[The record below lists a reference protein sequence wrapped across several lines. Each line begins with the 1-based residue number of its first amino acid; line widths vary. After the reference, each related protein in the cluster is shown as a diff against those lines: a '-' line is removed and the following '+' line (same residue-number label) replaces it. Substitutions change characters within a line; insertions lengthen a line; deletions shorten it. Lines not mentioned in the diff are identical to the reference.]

1 MTGNGSGNLS
11 MNKNP
16 EVILGAIVLLII
28 SVLFTSCETN
38 VELIKKSEIL
48 NYPSSSGKN
57 IVTIMRD
64 SGNLQ
69 VIIKT
74 PLVEQYDT
82 EESSYS
88 EFRKGIRVD
97 YYDGDTV
104 PKGSATA
111 NYAKYTQKDDLWLLQ
126 DSVIVMN
133 EKNEKLETELLY
145 WDRKK
150 DLIYTERFVKI
161 TTEKSITTGIGFES
175 DSHLNRRRIK
185 NVKAEIFFDED
196 EGGF

>member
-1 MTGNGSGNLS
+1 MSKRAGFFIAA
-11 MNKNP
+11 
-16 EVILGAIVLLII
+16 ILIFI
-28 SVLFTSCETN
+28 SAFLFSSCETN

-48 NYPSSSGKN
+48 NYPSSSGKD

-69 VIIKT
+69 VILKT
-74 PLVEQYDT
+74 PLLEQYDN

-104 PKGSATA
+104 PKGSVTS
-111 NYAKYTQKDDLWLLQ
+111 NYARYTKKDNLWLLQ
-126 DSVIVMN
+126 DSVVVMN

-145 WDRKK
+145 WDQKK
-150 DLIYTERFVKI
+150 DLIYTDRFVKI

-196 EGGF
+196 EGDI